1 MEIFICANMQTKYKD
16 HILKLYTAVFNSWLL
31 TIQKVYLI
39 VSEMFKKWEEV
50 FFKHE
55 AQLLGCK
62 ICPQIYNV
70 KGLMPFFEADQKVI
84 SNVCLTCNKLV
95 TLSFFIFIISL
106 LLTRCAIFHSLK
118 FSTVLPLIFFT
129 NYWGCTYIHT
139 KSESIQAVLIK
150 QYPLC
155 CWMQGT
161 YPHPSSQLTGLLG
174 LCSQSLRWDCS
185 WSNLSVAVQP

>member
-1 MEIFICANMQTKYKD
+1 MQTKYKD

-95 TLSFFIFIISL
+95 TLSFFIFIIS
-106 LLTRCAIFHSLK
+106 
-118 FSTVLPLIFFT
+118 
-129 NYWGCTYIHT
+129 
-139 KSESIQAVLIK
+139 
-150 QYPLC
+150 
-155 CWMQGT
+155 
-161 YPHPSSQLTGLLG
+161 
-174 LCSQSLRWDCS
+174 
-185 WSNLSVAVQP
+185 